1 MSGTSFEFD
10 FWALVQ
16 GLVFVTACLILSR
29 FRALNPKPQLFFS
42 NLGDLT
48 QIFGRKSRLAALPR
62 SLYILSLLFFLLA
75 YLDPHLMVPR
85 DQKPGD
91 LGPERMIPREG
102 IAIYLVLDHS
112 GSMAQMVKARS
123 SSGGFEKMTKL
134 DLLKDVTRQF
144 VEGDPSQGLR
154 GRPSD
159 MIGLVSF
166 ARGAEVLA
174 PLTLDHNHVL
184 DQLEKVNFIQD
195 RKQDGTAIGYALFK
209 TINLIAATRHYAEEL
224 VEKGKPA
231 YEMKNAV
238 IVLITDGFQDPNPLD
253 KGKRLRNIELL
264 DAGQF
269 ARDNDVKV
277 YIVNVEP
284 KIASEQYKP
293 QRNVMKSI
301 AEMSGGKFYLVDST
315 QGLQQIYQDIDQLE
329 KSVLPEDLLAKIP
342 KSLLPNLYQ
351 RYSFY
356 PFLIAMGL
364 GVLFLAVLSSTT
376 IFRRLP

>member
-16 GLVFVTACLILSR
+16 GLVFVAICLILSR

-48 QIFGRKSRLAALPR
+48 QIFGRKSRLATLPR
-62 SLYILSLLFFLLA
+62 SLYFLSLFFFLLA
-75 YLDPHLMVPR
+75 YIDPHLMVPR
-85 DQKPGD
+85 DQKMAN
-91 LGPERMIPREG
+91 LGSERMVPREG
-102 IAIYLVLDHS
+102 VAIYLVLDHS
-112 GSMAQMVKARS
+112 GSMAQKVKARS
-123 SSGGFEKMTKL
+123 STGKFEKITKL
-134 DLLKDVTRQF
+134 DLLKNVTRQF

-174 PLTLDHNHVL
+174 PLTLDHKHIL
-184 DQLEKVNFIQD
+184 GQLEKIDFIQD
-195 RKQDGTAIGYALFK
+195 RQKDGTAIGYALFK
-209 TINLIAATRHYAEEL
+209 TVNLIAATRHYAEEL
-224 VEKGKPA
+224 IEKGKPS
-231 YEMKNAV
+231 YEMKNSV

-264 DAGQF
+264 DAGEF

-284 KIASEQYKP
+284 KISSDQYKP

-301 AEMSGGKFYLVDST
+301 AEMSGGTFYLVDST
-315 QGLQQIYQDIDQLE
+315 QGLEKIYQDIDQLE
-329 KSVLPEDLLAKIP
+329 KSLLPEDLLAKIP

-351 RYSFY
+351 RHSFY
-356 PFLIAMGL
+356 PFLIAIGL
-364 GVLFLAVLSSTT
+364 VALFLAVLLSTT
-376 IFRRLP
+376 VFRRLP